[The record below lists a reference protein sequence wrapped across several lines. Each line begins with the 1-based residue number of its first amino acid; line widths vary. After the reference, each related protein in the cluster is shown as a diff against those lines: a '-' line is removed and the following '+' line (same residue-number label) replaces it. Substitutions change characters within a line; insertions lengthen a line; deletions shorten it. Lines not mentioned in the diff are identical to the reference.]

1 MGHIVDISK
10 WNGDINWP
18 VAKQHLDFVIARVQ
32 DGSNY
37 VDPLYKGY
45 VQDMKQHGIPFGN
58 YAFCRFVSIADAKK
72 EAQDFWSRGDK
83 SATVWVADVEVK
95 TMNDMRA
102 GTQAFI
108 DELRRLG
115 AGKVGLYVGHHMYA
129 PFDMAN
135 VKSDF
140 VWIPRYGGNKP
151 AYPCDIWQ
159 YTETGNAPGIGKCDL
174 NYLIGN
180 KSLEWFT
187 GVEETIATSQYD
199 SSWFT
204 QQDGVLTLNT
214 SIKLRTEPSTDA
226 PVIATLNAGDE
237 VNYDA
242 FGYEKDGYVW
252 LRQKRSD
259 GYGYIASGE
268 TSNGKRV
275 SSWGSFK

>member
-1 MGHIVDISK
+1 MGQIVDISK
-10 WNGDINWP
+10 WNGNINWP
-18 VAKQHLDFVIARVQ
+18 LAKQYLDFIIARVQ

-45 VQDMKQHGIPFGN
+45 VQSMKQHSIPFGN
-58 YAFCRFVSIADAKK
+58 YAFCRFVSINDAKK
-72 EAQDFWSRGDK
+72 EAQDFWNRGDK

-95 TMNDMRA
+95 TMDDMRA

-115 AGKVGLYVGHHMYA
+115 AKKVGLYVGHHMYE
-129 PFDMAN
+129 PFGMVN
-135 VKSDF
+135 VKCDF

-159 YTETGNAPGIGKCDL
+159 YTETGNVPGIGKCDL

-180 KSLEWFT
+180 NSLEWFT
-187 GVEETIATSQYD
+187 GVEGTIATSQYD

-204 QQDGVLTLNT
+204 KQDGIFTLDRTIN
-214 SIKLRTEPSTDA
+214 LRTA
-226 PVIATLNAGDE
+226 PFESAPLIAQLNAGQE
-237 VNYDA
+237 VKYEA
-242 FGYEKDGYVW
+242 YGYEKDGYVW

>member
-10 WNGDINWP
+10 WNDNINWP
-18 VAKQHLDFVIARVQ
+18 VAKQHIDFIIARVQ

-45 VQDMKQHGIPFGN
+45 VQSMKQHGIPFGN
-58 YAFCRFVSIADAKK
+58 YAFCRFVSINDAKK
-72 EAQDFWSRGDK
+72 EAQDFWNRGDK

-95 TMNDMRA
+95 TMEDMRA

-115 AGKVGLYVGHHMYA
+115 AQKVGLYVGHHMYA
-129 PFDMAN
+129 PFGMAN

-140 VWIPRYGGNKP
+140 VWIPRYGGNRP

-159 YTETGNAPGIGKCDL
+159 YTETGNVPGIGKCDL
-174 NYLIGN
+174 NELIGD

-187 GVEETIATSQYD
+187 GVEQTVAASQYD

-204 QQDGVLTLNT
+204 KQEGVFTLDRTIYLRDKPRDGN
-214 SIKLRTEPSTDA
+214 I
-226 PVIATLNAGDE
+226 IATLNKGDN
-237 VNYDA
+237 VTYDA
-242 FGYEKDGYVW
+242 YGYEKDGYVW
-252 LRQKRSD
+252 IRQPRSN
-259 GYGYIASGE
+259 GYGYIATGE
-268 TSNGKRV
+268 TSNEQRV